1 MPMIYKDNAL
11 KCSNKQRQMVSWN
24 KTLYMK
30 GCEEM
35 HTMRNKD
42 TVVVFKYELILQKSS
57 EFVSTMAPR
66 NIDLF
71 L

>member
-1 MPMIYKDNAL
+1 
-11 KCSNKQRQMVSWN
+11 
-24 KTLYMK
+24 MK